1 MECALR
7 FKIIRE
13 RERKGEKTERES
25 ERETRR
31 NIKSKPLENLIKQW
45 L

>member
-1 MECALR
+1 MGCALR

-13 RERKGEKTERES
+13 RERKERRQRERES

-31 NIKSKPLENLIKQW
+31 NIKNKPLENLIKQ
-45 L
+45 